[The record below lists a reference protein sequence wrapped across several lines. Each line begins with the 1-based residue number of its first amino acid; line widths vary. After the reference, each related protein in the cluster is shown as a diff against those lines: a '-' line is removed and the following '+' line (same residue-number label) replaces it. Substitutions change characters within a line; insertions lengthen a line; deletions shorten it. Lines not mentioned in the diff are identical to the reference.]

1 MIAAPVCNHSITP
14 RPIVMLSYRHSFH
27 AGNFADVLKHLV
39 LIKILEHL
47 RKKDNAFSCIDTHS
61 GPGDYVLNGDYA
73 SKNKEFE
80 NGITQLWQLTDL
92 PEDLSTYVKLI
103 KKFNNTDSLL
113 RYPGSPLITQ
123 QFLRSKDHLSLY
135 ELHSTEIEL
144 LKTAVNRDR
153 RIQAFHADG
162 LSSAISLLP
171 PKQHRGLVFIDPSY
185 EIKSDY
191 DLVTQSL
198 IKMHKRFATGIYAL
212 WYPVIDRKRNQ
223 QLEHALKT
231 SGLKNIQLFELGIK
245 EDSPEHGMTSSGMI
259 VINPPWTLDADM
271 QKTLPWLSK
280 TLGVDGAGSYRIE
293 TLVAE

>member
-1 MIAAPVCNHSITP
+1 
-14 RPIVMLSYRHSFH
+14 MLSYRHSFH

-47 RKKDNAFSCIDTHS
+47 CKKDSAFSCIDTHS

-80 NGITQLWQLTDL
+80 NGITQLWERNDL
-92 PEDLSTYVKLI
+92 PEDLNCYVKLI
-103 KKFNNTDSLL
+103 KKFNTTDTLL

-144 LKTAVNRDR
+144 LKSAVNRDK
-153 RIQAFHADG
+153 RIHAFHADG

-171 PKQHRGLVFIDPSY
+171 PKEHRGLVFIDPSY

-191 DLVTQSL
+191 DLVTKSL
-198 IKMHKRFATGIYAL
+198 LQMHKRFATGIYAL
-212 WYPVIDRKRNQ
+212 WYPVIERKRNQ
-223 QLEHALKT
+223 HLENAFKK
-231 SGLKNIQLFELGIK
+231 SGLRNIQLFELGIK
-245 EDSPEHGMTSSGMI
+245 EDSLEHGMTSSGMI
-259 VINPPWTLDADM
+259 VINPPWTLAEDM
-271 QKTLPWLSK
+271 QNTLPWLSK
-280 TLGVDGAGSYRIE
+280 VLGVNGAGRFRIE

>member
-1 MIAAPVCNHSITP
+1 
-14 RPIVMLSYRHSFH
+14 MLSYRHSFH

-47 RKKDNAFSCIDTHS
+47 CKKDNAFSCIDTHS
-61 GPGDYVLNGDYA
+61 GPGDYILNGNYA
-73 SKNKEFE
+73 LKNKEFE
-80 NGITQLWQLTDL
+80 NGITQLWQRTDL
-92 PEDLSTYVKLI
+92 PEDLNTYVKLI
-103 KKFNNTDSLL
+103 KKFNNTDNLL

-123 QFLRSKDHLSLY
+123 QFLRSKDQLSLY

-144 LKTAVNRDR
+144 LKSAVNKDK
-153 RIQAFHADG
+153 RIHAFHADG
-162 LSSAISLLP
+162 LISAIGLLP

-191 DLVTQSL
+191 DLVTKSL
-198 IKMHKRFATGIYAL
+198 IQMHKRFATGIFAL

-223 QLEHALKT
+223 NLEKTLKT
-231 SGLKNIQLFELGIK
+231 SGMNNIQLFELGIK
-245 EDSPEHGMTSSGMI
+245 EDSPEHGMTASGMI
-259 VINPPWTLDADM
+259 IINPPWTLAADM

-280 TLGVDGAGSYRIE
+280 TLSVEGAGSYRIE